1 MALPRDEPDR
11 ILLEGIEVP
20 AALGVTKGERALRR
34 PVGIDVELSCD
45 LTRSG
50 RSDRLAHTIDYGDI
64 YRVIEEVA
72 SQDDYRLVEALAE
85 RIAQA
90 LLSGFPIEACTVTV
104 RKHAPVAGNLRSA
117 GVRIT
122 RGRA

>member
-1 MALPRDEPDR
+1 MPLPPGELDR

-20 AALGVTKGERALRR
+20 AALGVSKGERALRR
-34 PVGIDVELSCD
+34 PVGIDVELICD

-50 RSDRLAHTIDYGDI
+50 RSDRLAHTIDYGDV

-72 SQDDYRLVEALAE
+72 SKNDYRLVEALAE

-90 LLSGFPIEACTVTV
+90 LLAGFPITACTIAV

-117 GVRIT
+117 GVRIP
-122 RGRA
+122 RQV